1 MSPVWSEAA
10 GQPETGGTVTLVD
23 ETAFCISDH
32 AGDIDGV
39 SHGLIDRDS
48 RFVSRW
54 TLHVDGRSPTPLECH
69 ATGPDA
75 ATFVLTGAPREHRA
89 DTDLVVVRRRVLA
102 DGLTEQIQ
110 LRNHGELP
118 RHCAVELLVAAD
130 FADLFEVKEGR
141 PALRATRRRADD
153 RTITLDYEGPGFR
166 RTTVVAFEAGAHV
179 TEDAARWAVEL
190 APGATWTT
198 VVRVETRFDAEH
210 RPHPHGPPP
219 APGPA
224 VPVPGMRLRGD
235 SETLERLVN
244 RSWRDLDALRIH
256 DERTGADV
264 VAAGA
269 PWFMTLFGRDAL
281 IAAWMT
287 LPFDPTLAVGTLRTL
302 AALQGTRDDPDTE
315 EEPGRILHEI
325 RVGETARRALAG
337 HDVYYGSVDAT
348 PLFAM
353 VVAEAARWGVATDA
367 IDELLPAV
375 DRALAWVTGPGDR
388 DGDGYVEY
396 ERRSRHGLEHQGW
409 KDSWDGIRFADGTVA
424 RAPIALS
431 EVQAYAFAAW
441 QGRAELA
448 EARGDDA
455 RAEECRRRATALRR
469 RFNADFRSPGGR
481 GFAIGL
487 DAVKRPIDGVASNVG
502 HCLWC
507 GIVDDPG
514 TDAAVAQLTGPALA
528 SGWGLRTLATGT
540 VGYNPVGYHTG
551 SVWPHD
557 TAIAVAGLARAGR
570 IDDASRLARALVEA
584 SEHFDGRLPELFAGF
599 DRDDV
604 TFPVRYPTSC
614 SPQAWAAGAGLLVL
628 RSLLRLDA
636 DVPRGLIRHATTVPS
651 WLGDFTLDGL
661 VVAGRTAR
669 LEVRDGHVALHD
681 LPPGL
686 RVVERG
692 GVAP

>member
-1 MSPVWSEAA
+1 MSGVWSEPT
-10 GQPETGGTVTLVD
+10 GQPETGGTITLVD

-32 AGDIDGV
+32 AGDVDGV

-48 RFVSRW
+48 RFLSRW
-54 TLHVDGRSPTPLECH
+54 TLLVDGRAPTPLQCH
-69 ATGPDA
+69 ATAPGA

-89 DTDLVVVRRRVLA
+89 DTDLVVLRRRVLA
-102 DGLTEQIQ
+102 DGLTEEIE
-110 LRNHGELP
+110 LRNHGELL

-141 PALRATRRRADD
+141 PAVRATRRRVDGHA
-153 RTITLDYEGPGFR
+153 ITLDYRGPGFER
-166 RTTVVAFEAGAHV
+166 SAVVTFASDAQV
-179 TEDAARWAVEL
+179 TDDGARWAVAL
-190 APGATWTT
+190 GPGSTWATT
-198 VVRVETRFDAEH
+198 VTVRTRFDAASQG
-210 RPHPHGPPP
+210 RPSIPHP
-219 APGPA
+219 AAGPA
-224 VPVPGMRLRGD
+224 VPVPGVRLQGD
-235 SETLERLVN
+235 SEPLVRLVQ
-244 RSWRDLDALRIH
+244 RSWQDLDALRIH

-287 LPFDPTLAVGTLRTL
+287 LPFDPTLAIGTLQTL
-302 AALQGTRDDPDTE
+302 AALQGTRTDPDTE

-353 VVAEAARWGVATDA
+353 VVAEAARWGAPTAVIDA
-367 IDELLPAV
+367 LLPAV
-375 DRALAWVTGPGDR
+375 DRALEWVRGPGDL

-409 KDSWDGIRFADGTVA
+409 KDSWDGIRFADGTLA
-424 RAPIALS
+424 PAPIALA
-431 EVQAYAFAAW
+431 EVQGYAYAAW
-441 QGRAELA
+441 RGRAELA
-448 EARGDDA
+448 EARDDDA
-455 RAEECRRRATALRR
+455 RAAECHRQAESLRQ
-469 RFNADFRSPGGR
+469 RFNVDFRLPGSR
-481 GFAIGL
+481 GFAMGL
-487 DAVKRPIDGVASNVG
+487 DAAKRPIDGVASNVG

-507 GIVDDPG
+507 GIVDEEAIG
-514 TDAAVAQLTGPALA
+514 AATAQLTGPALA
-528 SGWGLRTLATGT
+528 SGWGVRTLATDT

-570 IDDASRLARALVEA
+570 VDTAAGIGRALVDA
-584 SEHFDGRLPELFAGF
+584 STHFDGRLPELFAGF
-599 DRDDV
+599 DRTDV
-604 TFPVRYPTSC
+604 GFPVRYPTSC

-628 RSLLRLDA
+628 RALLRLDA
-636 DVPRGLIRHATTVPS
+636 DVPRGQVRHAATVPR

-661 VVAGRTAR
+661 VIDGRTSR
-669 LEVRDGHVALHD
+669 IEVRDGVVAMPD
-681 LPPGL
+681 LLPEL

-692 GVAP
+692 GAA